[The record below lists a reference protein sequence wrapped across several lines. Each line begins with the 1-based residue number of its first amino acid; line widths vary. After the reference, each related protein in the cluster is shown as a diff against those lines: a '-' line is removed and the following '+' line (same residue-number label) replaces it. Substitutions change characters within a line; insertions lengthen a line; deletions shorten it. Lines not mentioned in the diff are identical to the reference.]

1 MMKLAAF
8 FGKRHQE
15 NVEPKLLG
23 KEKPKPTTSTA
34 SQSRSAFAD
43 VTNKATDASKIA
55 ASDKKPEKEV
65 RAKEEVVAVEKEK
78 AFTLPTL
85 PPAKPLEQPVFEVPV
100 ERKELPL
107 GVEDI
112 DSPDEENPAF
122 CSEYVMDV
130 IATLREKEVAER
142 VPPKY
147 MEGLQHSIT
156 PRMRNILADWM
167 IEVISRFD
175 TCNETTFLAI
185 NILDKYLSRVEVQQ
199 RDLQLI
205 GVAAILTASK
215 CEDIYAIALDD
226 LVAITGNAVAA
237 EDVVAQERKIV
248 TAIDWCL
255 TSPYSIH
262 FLRRY
267 SKAADSDG
275 FIHTASKFLLELAA
289 VQYDMLEY
297 LPSMQAAAAVYLA
310 RRMCG
315 EAELWS
321 KTTEYYSGYSLDD
334 IMPCVRAL
342 NALVLTPNRRL
353 RAVHTKYASRRYGEV
368 SRLSGIKALAQS
380 EEAEAGAAKKDGCEV
395 KS

>member
-1 MMKLAAF
+1 MKIAAF

-23 KEKPKPTTSTA
+23 KGKSKTTSTTA
-34 SQSRSAFAD
+34 TTQSRSAFAD
-43 VTNKATDASKIA
+43 VTNKAPEAAKIA
-55 ASDKKPEKEV
+55 NDKKPVKEV
-65 RAKEEVVAVEKEK
+65 KIEVEEKK
-78 AFTLPTL
+78 FTLPPL
-85 PPAKPLEQPVFEVPV
+85 PPMKPVEQPVFDLPV
-100 ERKELPL
+100 ERKDLPL

-112 DSPDEENPAF
+112 DAPDEENPAF

-130 IATLREKEVAER
+130 IASLREKEVAER
-142 VPPKY
+142 VPANY
-147 MEGLQHSIT
+147 MAGLQHSIT

-167 IEVISRFD
+167 IEVINRFEM
-175 TCNETTFLAI
+175 CNETTFLAI
-185 NILDKYLSRVEVQQ
+185 NILDKYLARVEVQQ

-215 CEDIYAIALDD
+215 IEDIYAVALDD

-237 EDVVAQERKIV
+237 EDVVAQERKIL

-275 FIHTASKFLLELAA
+275 FVHTVSKFLLELAA
-289 VQYDMLEY
+289 LQYSMLEY

-342 NALVLTPNRRL
+342 NALVLTPSRRL
-353 RAVHTKYASRRYGEV
+353 RSVHTKYASRKYGEV
-368 SRLSGIKALAQS
+368 SKLPGIKALAQS
-380 EEAEAGAAKKDGCEV
+380 EEDVAGDERH
-395 KS
+395 

>member
-1 MMKLAAF
+1 MMKIAAF

-23 KEKPKPTTSTA
+23 RGKPKTTTA
-34 SQSRSAFAD
+34 TTQSRSAFAD
-43 VTNKATDASKIA
+43 VTNKAPEASNIA
-55 ASDKKPEKEV
+55 NDKKPLKEAKVEAIEEK
-65 RAKEEVVAVEKEK
+65 K
-78 AFTLPTL
+78 FTLPPL
-85 PPAKPLEQPVFEVPV
+85 PPMKPVEQPVFELPV
-100 ERKELPL
+100 ERKDLPL

-112 DSPDEENPAF
+112 DAPDEENPAF

-130 IATLREKEVAER
+130 ITSLREKEVAER
-142 VPPKY
+142 IPPNY
-147 MEGLQHSIT
+147 MAGLQHSVT

-167 IEVISRFD
+167 IEVINRFEM
-175 TCNETTFLAI
+175 CNETTFLAI
-185 NILDKYLSRVEVQQ
+185 NILDKYLARVEVQQ

-215 CEDIYAIALDD
+215 IEDIYAVALDD

-237 EDVVAQERKIV
+237 EDVVAQERKIL

-275 FIHTASKFLLELAA
+275 FVHTVSKFLLELAA
-289 VQYDMLEY
+289 LQYGMLEY

-321 KTTEYYSGYSLDD
+321 KTTEYYSGYSLED

-342 NALVLTPNRRL
+342 NALVLTPSRRL
-353 RAVHTKYASRRYGEV
+353 RSVHTKYASRKYGEV
-368 SRLSGIKALAQS
+368 SKLPGIKALAQS
-380 EEAEAGAAKKDGCEV
+380 EEDEEEGSGEKH
-395 KS
+395 